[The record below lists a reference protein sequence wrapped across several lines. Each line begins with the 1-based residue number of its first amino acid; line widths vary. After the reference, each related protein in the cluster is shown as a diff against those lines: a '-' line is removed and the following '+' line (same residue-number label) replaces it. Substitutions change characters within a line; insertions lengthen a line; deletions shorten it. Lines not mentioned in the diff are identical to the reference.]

1 MITNFKIFENLT
13 NPIFSVIIDNNKY
26 VFSLT
31 RTDEINIILDD
42 ELYQT
47 LSITIPD
54 TKNLDDNM
62 FFINPDVRPE
72 IINVLIDDNFIEG
85 TDIQAIAGDKE
96 TKAYKILLSL

>member
-1 MITNFKIFENLT
+1 MITNFKIFENIM
-13 NPIFSVIIDNNKY
+13 NPIFSVIIDNDKY

-54 TKNLDDNM
+54 TNNLDDNM
-62 FFINPDVRPE
+62 FFMNPDVRTE
-72 IINVLIDDNFIEG
+72 IINVLIDDNFIEE